1 MRKSCKYALDKL
13 FLFMLFVSIG
23 LFAVEMMFE
32 IENSIVH
39 AVEYIDLMIIGG
51 YYVYFFQGLSKAKEK
66 LIYCKKHVFLIILL
80 VLPVFPLARM
90 LRLPLIEKMFKIGS
104 DVAWHLLDEV
114 GML

>member
-23 LFAVEMMFE
+23 LFAVELMFE
-32 IENSIVH
+32 LESSVVH
-39 AVEYIDLMIIGG
+39 AIEYIDLGIIGG
-51 YYVYFFQGLSKAKEK
+51 YYIYFFQGLSAARHK
-66 LIYCKKHVFLIILL
+66 LLFCKKHVFLILLL
-80 VLPVFPLARM
+80 VLPVFPMARM
-90 LRLPLIEKMFKIGS
+90 LRLPMFEKVLKIGS